1 MRPFANALEHL
12 HTAITTAT
20 TTTDWVRPHP
30 RLSPAAQI
38 AIYQEAYH
46 LRLRAA
52 VITDYPALRCFLG
65 DVAFNQQAAD
75 YVHATPPRSYNLDF
89 YSIGFADYISA
100 QGNNPPAAAL
110 AALESALTASF
121 LGQDAPPLTIAEVAA
136 LSPEQLGAS
145 HFQFQQ
151 SMRLLSCAYDA
162 ESYFS
167 GCKQGTPPE
176 AIAATPLQLLLYRQE
191 HEVRRVRLS
200 AADYALLSA
209 LQDGADF
216 NTALAQ
222 AQAQTGISQGEL
234 AAQIGAWL
242 SGWLQRGLITAVSPQ
257 SY

>member
-1 MRPFANALEHL
+1 MFFGQVLLFKISIHCTNNLRNLLLMIDHLEIAPPNLVASLLGAVRAAHVACMDHCYGHLQVVVCGSLLLNQVTLRDADRFEDISETVMVPDLSRAESLRLLTIALANA
-12 HTAITTAT
+12 
-20 TTTDWVRPHP
+20 RPD
-30 RLSPAAQI
+30 
-38 AIYQEAYH
+38 
-46 LRLRAA
+46 
-52 VITDYPALRCFLG
+52 T
-65 DVAFNQQAAD
+65 
-75 YVHATPPRSYNLDF
+75 
-89 YSIGFADYISA
+89 
-100 QGNNPPAAAL
+100 
-110 AALESALTASF
+110 
-121 LGQDAPPLTIAEVAA
+121 PLTIAEVAA